1 MFLPIRIVWL
11 TSLAGLFFDQVSK
24 MLSRHY
30 LATQS
35 VDFGVLRFDLVF
47 NTGAAWGIFSDHTQV
62 LTWFGIAAIVFL
74 LVSLR
79 DLAKTRM
86 DSVAVGCLLAGAFG
100 NTLDRL
106 IFGQVTDFINIHI
119 LPVFNIADMLLN
131 CGIILIFIQS
141 VVDYMR
147 KRA

>member
-1 MFLPIRIVWL
+1 M
-11 TSLAGLFFDQVSK
+11 
-24 MLSRHY
+24 
-30 LATQS
+30 
-35 VDFGVLRFDLVF
+35 
-47 NTGAAWGIFSDHTQV
+47 GIFSDHTQV

-119 LPVFNIADMLLN
+119 LPVFNIADMLL
-131 CGIILIFIQS
+131 I
-141 VVDYMR
+141 V
-147 KRA
+147 A